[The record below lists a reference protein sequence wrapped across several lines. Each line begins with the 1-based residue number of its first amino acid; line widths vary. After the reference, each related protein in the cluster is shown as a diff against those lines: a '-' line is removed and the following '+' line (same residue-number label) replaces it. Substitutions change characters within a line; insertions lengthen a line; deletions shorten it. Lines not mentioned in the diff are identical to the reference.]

1 MLRISLEHESE
12 LATLK
17 LEGRITGPWVDE
29 LEHTWNDIRET
40 GLERP
45 VVVDLSEV
53 SFVDSE
59 GQELLRWM
67 FTQGAELRSGP
78 LVSVTR
84 LILNRIK
91 GDSNEKHA
99 TPIGG

>member
-1 MLRISLEHESE
+1 MLRITLAQESE
-12 LATLK
+12 LSTLR
-17 LEGRITGPWVDE
+17 LEGAISGPWVDE
-29 LEHTWNDIRET
+29 LELTWSDIRGT
-40 GLERP
+40 GPGRR

-91 GDSNEKHA
+91 NDSNEKHA
-99 TPIGG
+99 APIGE